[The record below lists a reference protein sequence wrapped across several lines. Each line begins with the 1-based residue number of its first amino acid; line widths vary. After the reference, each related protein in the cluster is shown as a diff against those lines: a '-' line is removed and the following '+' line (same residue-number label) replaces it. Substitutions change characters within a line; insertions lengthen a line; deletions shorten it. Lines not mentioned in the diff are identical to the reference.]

1 LYKQSLEYFSLDT
14 TFDTSGRLLLARFKN
29 SGLGIWVRILQA
41 LYREEGYFM
50 AWDEESALLLA
61 EELSED
67 VKTLNQLVSFCV
79 DKGIFN
85 NMMYEKYG
93 ILTSRRIQENFYHV
107 SKRRKDVRVRAD
119 FVIFKPLLKFC
130 QHNVSNNKE
139 NVNTMYAETSNMHTD
154 LDKGKERK
162 GKERKGK
169 ETIPK
174 NENGSSS
181 CSFSNN
187 ASPGDSFSQIAN
199 LYQQCGFLVNGTT
212 ADWIDAVLKDY
223 GFEWVKRAIIES
235 EKRGKIQKSYV
246 EGILSN
252 WKANGGMNRTGE
264 KSANSKNSK
273 TSSFHNF
280 EQQFNKLSEE
290 ELENMARK
298 NYFDLIDDDE
308 DIEKIARKNV

>member
-1 LYKQSLEYFSLDT
+1 MYKQSLEYFSLDT

-119 FVIFKPLLKFC
+119 FVIYKPLLKFC
-130 QHNVSNNKE
+130 QHDVSNNQE
-139 NVNTMYAETSNMHTD
+139 NVNTMYTETSKMHTVS
-154 LDKGKERK
+154 DKGKERK
-162 GKERKGK
+162 GNKY
-169 ETIPK
+169 
-174 NENGSSS
+174 SSS
-181 CSFSNN
+181 TSSLNKIVDKPVDKTVDKSCEGFTE
-187 ASPGDSFSQIAN
+187 IAN
-199 LYQQCGFLVNGTT
+199 LYQQCGFIVNGTT
-212 ADWIDAVLKDY
+212 ADWIEAVLKEY
-223 GFEWVKRAIIES
+223 GLEWVKRAIVES
-235 EKRGKIQKSYV
+235 EKKGKIQKSYV

-252 WKANGGMNRTGE
+252 WKANGGIKLSGDKPVNLT
-264 KSANSKNSK
+264 KSAKA
-273 TSSFHNF
+273 SSFHNF
-280 EQQFNKLSEE
+280 EQQYNKLSEE
-290 ELENMARK
+290 
-298 NYFDLIDDDE
+298 DL
-308 DIEKIARKNV
+308 EKIARKNV

>member
-1 LYKQSLEYFSLDT
+1 MSKQGLDYFSFDT
-14 TFDTSGRLLLARFKN
+14 TFDTSARLLLSRFKN

-67 VKTLNQLVSFCV
+67 VKTLNQVVEFCV
-79 DKGIFN
+79 EKEIFSN
-85 NMMYEKYG
+85 RMYEKYS

-107 SKRRKDVRVRAD
+107 SKRRKDVCVRAD
-119 FVIFKPLLKFC
+119 FVIYKPMLTLC
-130 QHNVSNNKE
+130 QHDVNRSEE
-139 NVNTMYAETSNMHTD
+139 NVNMMYTETSKMYTEN
-154 LDKGKERK
+154 DKLN
-162 GKERKGK
+162 
-169 ETIPK
+169 ETKLNESKLNKTKLK
-174 NENGSSS
+174 NEKGGSS
-181 CSFSNN
+181 CFSDN
-187 ASPGDSFSQIAN
+187 ASPGDSFSQIAK

-264 KSANSKNSK
+264 KSANYKNTK

-298 NYFDLIDDDE
+298 NYFDLIDDEE
-308 DIEKIARKNV
+308 DIEKITKKNI